1 MIDRLISFADPE
13 GEAYGA
19 IGLAGDRAA
28 GGYVL
33 GPGGALKIADGRA
46 SRGEGSLRVEAG
58 DGELILGLAAQT
70 SPLGFETGEGRRVT
84 VQAVG
89 ASGEC
94 RGSGFEATGVAWTIE
109 GEDDQGSLRTLWAA
123 LGDGSLLV
131 LFELGAQGAAD
142 HGSEP
147 SAAARTSRDGGVD
160 SYTEPLLSTEYDA
173 AVSHTRATLELWA
186 ADPEEGA
193 LAERGAKAATSTL
206 GVAWMPRCWSRR
218 ISCLRARCRRTPI
231 ALSLTPKT
239 SAVAR
244 WDRPVK

>member
-19 IGLAGDRAA
+19 IGLVGDQAA

-33 GPGGALKIADGRA
+33 GPGGALKIADGTA
-46 SRGEGSLRVEAG
+46 SRGEGSLRVEAD

-123 LGDGSLLV
+123 LADGSLLV
-131 LFELGAQGAAD
+131 LFALRPQGAGD
-142 HGSEP
+142 HGSETV
-147 SAAARTSRDGGVD
+147 AAARISRDGGVD
-160 SYTEPLLSTEYDA
+160 SYAEPLLSTEYDA
-173 AVSHTRATLELWA
+173 AGSHTRATLELWA

-193 LAERGAKAATSTL
+193 LADRGAGQRTGGGRGRVGGQTLEAARFKWRVGGSA
-206 GVAWMPRCWSRR
+206 GIGGYEV
-218 ISCLRARCRRTPI
+218 
-231 ALSLTPKT
+231 LS
-239 SAVAR
+239 S
-244 WDRPVK
+244 